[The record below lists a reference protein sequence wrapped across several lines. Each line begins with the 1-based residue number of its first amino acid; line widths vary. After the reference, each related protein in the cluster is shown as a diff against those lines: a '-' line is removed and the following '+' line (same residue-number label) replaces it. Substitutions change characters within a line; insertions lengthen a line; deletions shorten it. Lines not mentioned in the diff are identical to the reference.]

1 MGAMVSRCA
10 AGSGREVHV
19 EGGRGRD
26 EGDRR
31 ERFRLIYQASY
42 HRILGYALRRASSPE
57 DAADAVAETFLT
69 AWRRLDEAPGAREVL
84 PWLYGVARRVLAN
97 QRRGERRR
105 SRLADRLREEMP
117 RLMEAADPGTTA
129 GTEAVVRALAQLREE
144 DRDILRLAAWEGL
157 SHGELA
163 EVLGCSPNAAKI
175 RLHRAR
181 KRLGARLA
189 ASGIGLERVAA
200 TGHRV
205 GERVSA
211 CPAAEG
217 DR

>member
-1 MGAMVSRCA
+1 MVSRCA
-10 AGSGREVHV
+10 AGPGREVHV

-69 AWRRLDEAPGAREVL
+69 AW
-84 PWLYGVARRVLAN
+84 RVLAN

>member
-1 MGAMVSRCA
+1 MG
-10 AGSGREVHV
+10 
-19 EGGRGRD
+19 GGRGRD
-26 EGDRR
+26 EVDRR

-57 DAADAVAETFLT
+57 DAADVVAETFLT
-69 AWRRLDEAPGAREVL
+69 AWRRLDEAPGGREVV

-105 SRLADRLREEMP
+105 SRLADRLREEIS
-117 RLMEAADPGTTA
+117 RLMEPSDPGTTG
-129 GTEAVVRALAQLREE
+129 GTEVVVRALAQLREE
-144 DRDILRLAAWEGL
+144 DREILRLAAWEGL

-163 EVLGCSPNAAKI
+163 EALGCSPNAAKI

-181 KRLGARLA
+181 KRLAARLA
-189 ASGIGLERVAA
+189 ASGIGPKRVEATGHPGGERVAA
-200 TGHRV
+200 R
-205 GERVSA
+205 
-211 CPAAEG
+211 PAAEE